1 MIAGGKSY
9 PATKNSGIGWI
20 GEVPTHWEVSALR
33 NRYEQCLGKMLDT
46 KRGTGEHLMPY
57 LRNVDVQWDRINLA
71 ELPQIDIRPEEVE
84 RYTLRPGDLL
94 VCEGGEMGRS
104 AIWMGEIEQCAFQKA
119 LHRLR
124 PRQKGRDRP
133 RFVLHALRVA
143 VERGAFYD
151 GHESTIGHLTGE
163 KLRAHRFPFP
173 PETEQRSIEV
183 FLDHTNQRIQRYIEA
198 KENLIA
204 LLEEQR
210 QAIIHEAVTGRID
223 VRTGR
228 PYRTYKTSGSEW
240 LEQLPAHWEVRR
252 LKSLVVRIDQ
262 GVSPQA
268 ENRLADD
275 TSWGV
280 LKAGCVNGG
289 VFREAEHKRLPQEFV
304 VDPVLA
310 VRTGDV
316 LVSRASGSPRFV
328 GSVGRIRSLDHRLI
342 LSDKTFRPIF
352 SHVVD
357 PDFMV
362 LTMNCRYYRQQVEQA
377 ISGAEGLAN
386 NLPLSS
392 LKSFRFAVPSIVEQ
406 QSIVDYLQH
415 STGQL
420 AAAIAIAEREIGLL
434 NELSATVIA
443 NAVSGKVYVCEAAA
457 GLTEMDTLDHG
468 ERDKSEK
475 HSSPRRRVDEFES
488 TTENV

>member
-94 VCEGGEMGRS
+94 VCEGGEVGRS

-133 RFVLHALRVA
+133 RFVLHALRLA

-183 FLDHTNQRIQRYIEA
+183 FLDHTNRRMQRYIRA
-198 KENLIA
+198 KKKLIA
-204 LLEEQR
+204 LLEEQKH
-210 QAIIHEAVTGRID
+210 AITHQAVTGQID
-223 VRTGR
+223 VRTRKPYPAYKDSSVAWLGTIPSHWDALPLKRAFSHMEYGISDSGNDQGTIAVLTMGDVRDGAVKVPSHGGVESVAASLQLQDKDLLFNRTNSAELVGKVGLFGPAERPATFASYLVRLRAKAENSPEFLNLLLNDVGFLAAARREAIPSLHQSNLNPTRYGR
-228 PYRTYKTSGSEW
+228 LRIPLPPEGEQRAIVKSVMRDTSSVDSLIRRTHREID
-240 LEQLPAHWEVRR
+240 LIQEHRRR
-252 LKSLVVRIDQ
+252 LIADVVTGKLDVPGAGAWPDELDTEADAQVESGLV
-262 GVSPQA
+262 
-268 ENRLADD
+268 N
-275 TSWGV
+275 T
-280 LKAGCVNGG
+280 
-289 VFREAEHKRLPQEFV
+289 
-304 VDPVLA
+304 
-310 VRTGDV
+310 T
-316 LVSRASGSPRFV
+316 RASGRA
-328 GSVGRIRSLDHRLI
+328 R
-342 LSDKTFRPIF
+342 
-352 SHVVD
+352 
-357 PDFMV
+357 
-362 LTMNCRYYRQQVEQA
+362 
-377 ISGAEGLAN
+377 
-386 NLPLSS
+386 
-392 LKSFRFAVPSIVEQ
+392 
-406 QSIVDYLQH
+406 LQH
-415 STGQL
+415 
-420 AAAIAIAEREIGLL
+420 
-434 NELSATVIA
+434 
-443 NAVSGKVYVCEAAA
+443 
-457 GLTEMDTLDHG
+457 
-468 ERDKSEK
+468 
-475 HSSPRRRVDEFES
+475 RRG
-488 TTENV
+488 